1 MMIKH
6 LIKLDFYAMKPLKK
20 VILPFLLVP
29 IVLGVVADLGMS
41 IMVTLTFM
49 VFMLN
54 IVFAITENS
63 FSQKFFSQRGGA
75 PKGAPSL
82 RWGAENMAQR
92 KWHEQ

>member
-41 IMVTLTFM
+41 IMVTFYANAFNPIHTKIPIF
-49 VFMLN
+49 
-54 IVFAITENS
+54 IS
-63 FSQKFFSQRGGA
+63 
-75 PKGAPSL
+75 
-82 RWGAENMAQR
+82 
-92 KWHEQ
+92 